1 MHFLI
6 SLHEIRD
13 DAMLTALG
21 NTLLEAIVA
30 NNCELLSR
38 DPTIPPLYRSGV
50 RFREEPWA
58 IGPNRLP
65 EGLEQFVHVLEILR
79 RGWGDCAQICAW
91 RVGELRVGGWRTP
104 DAPKGERA
112 TLRYFLRPRCK
123 LCGPNVDCPN
133 PLHPN
138 RSRPYHVEMRR
149 EDGRIEDPS
158 QLLAY

>member
-13 DAMLTALG
+13 DALLAALG
-21 NTLLEAIVA
+21 NSLLEAIVA